1 MKYIKIGIIG
11 AGYIGEL
18 HVKVCSEINDVKL
31 LAIAEINEE
40 RGKEVAKKYNTKWYK
55 DYDDMLEKED
65 IDAVIIATPEHLHLD
80 PAIAAA
86 EAGKH
91 MLIEKPLA
99 TNVKDAEEIIK
110 YAKKNGV
117 KLMVG
122 FIERFNPIFLT
133 IKQAIVDG
141 NIGAPILLYTKRIN
155 PLFIGERVGSRTNT
169 LWWSGIHDID
179 LMHWFLED
187 DVYRVYAEGKKIVN
201 DNEGLISALINF
213 KSGAL
218 GVMICGW
225 INPNN
230 FPSRIDSRVEIFGDK
245 GRIHASIPSD
255 CTLISQNDVRNF
267 DVFHWIDI
275 HGETYG
281 ALKRE
286 IEGFVKCVIE
296 NKEPVVS
303 GNDGLIATKIGV
315 AILESIKE
323 KKPITFSNF

>member
-1 MKYIKIGIIG
+1 MSYVKIGVIG
-11 AGYIGEL
+11 VGYMGEL
-18 HVKVCSEINDVKL
+18 HAKVCSEINYVKL
-31 LAIAEINEE
+31 LAVTDINEE
-40 RGKEVAKKYNTKWYK
+40 RGKEIAKKYNTKWYR
-55 DYDDMLEKED
+55 DYNDMLKKED
-65 IDAVIIATPEHLHLD
+65 IDAVIISTPEHLHLD

-110 YAKKNGV
+110 YAEKNGV

-133 IKQAIVDG
+133 IKQTINDG
-141 NIGAPILLYTKRIN
+141 NIGVPMLLYTKRVN

-187 DVYRVYAEGKKIVN
+187 NAYRVYAEGKKIVSN
-201 DNEGLISALINF
+201 NEGLISALINF
-213 KSGAL
+213 KNGSL
-218 GVMICGW
+218 GVMISGW

-230 FPSRIDSRVEIFGDK
+230 FPSRIDSRIEIFGDK
-245 GRIHASIPSD
+245 GRIQASIPSD
-255 CTLISQNDVRNF
+255 CTLISQDNIRNF

-275 HGETYG
+275 QGETYG

-286 IEGFVKCVIE
+286 IESFVKCIIE
-296 NKEPVVS
+296 DKEPIVS
-303 GNDGLIATKIGV
+303 GNDGLIATKIVV

-323 KKPITFSNF
+323 RKPIIFSNF

>member
-1 MKYIKIGIIG
+1 MTGKIKIGVIG
-11 AGYIGEL
+11 AAGFIGEV
-18 HVKVCSEINDVKL
+18 HTRAAFEIPNAKL
-31 LAIAEINEE
+31 VAIADINEE

-55 DYDDMLEKED
+55 DYNDMLKKED
-65 IDAVIIATPEHLHLD
+65 IDAVIIATPDDLHLD

-187 DVYRVYAEGKKIVN
+187 DVYRVYAEGKKI
-201 DNEGLISALINF
+201 
-213 KSGAL
+213 
-218 GVMICGW
+218 
-225 INPNN
+225 
-230 FPSRIDSRVEIFGDK
+230 
-245 GRIHASIPSD
+245 
-255 CTLISQNDVRNF
+255 
-267 DVFHWIDI
+267 
-275 HGETYG
+275 
-281 ALKRE
+281 
-286 IEGFVKCVIE
+286 
-296 NKEPVVS
+296 
-303 GNDGLIATKIGV
+303 
-315 AILESIKE
+315 
-323 KKPITFSNF
+323 

>member
-18 HVKVCSEINDVKL
+18 HVRVCSEINDVKL

-55 DYDDMLEKED
+55 DYNDMLKKED

-267 DVFHWIDI
+267 DVFHWMDI
-275 HGETYG
+275 RDETYG

-286 IEGFVKCVIE
+286 IENFVECIIE

-303 GNDGLIATKIGV
+303 GNDGLIATKVGV